1 MATVRTDD
9 GVNIYYEEHGA
20 GCPLVL
26 AYGLGGNTT
35 EWGPQVGPFSA
46 KYRLIL
52 WDPRGHG
59 RSDSP
64 PEREKYGMQRSAS
77 DLKVLLDHLRIER
90 AYVGGLSMGG
100 GISTRFTLRHPER
113 VAALLIIDSQS
124 ASGTPMSPAMRAMRE
139 KSIEIVERQG
149 MDAMADFAMKE
160 NPNIAQHVVHGGPN
174 AVEEIRQMYRALN
187 PTGYANTIWA
197 MLKADSITDTLPQIH
212 VPTLILAGDDDPAL
226 EPSRLTHE
234 KIAGSKLVVIPKASH
249 LSNLD
254 QPELFN
260 RAVLDFLAEADKVR
274 EGKR

>member
-1 MATVRTDD
+1 MATVRTDE
-9 GVNIYYEEHGA
+9 GVTIYYEEHGA
-20 GCPLVL
+20 GYPLVL

-35 EWGPQVGPFSA
+35 EWGPQVPAFSA
-46 KYRLIL
+46 KYQLIL

-59 RSDSP
+59 KSDSP
-64 PEREKYGMQRSAS
+64 PEREKYGMERSAT

-100 GISTRFTLRHPER
+100 GISTRFTLRYPQR

-124 ASGTPMSPAMRAMRE
+124 ASGVPTSPAMRAMRE
-139 KSIEIVERQG
+139 KSIEIVETQG
-149 MDAMADFAMKE
+149 MDAMAEFAMKE

-174 AVEEIRQMYRALN
+174 AVQEVYAMYRALN
-187 PTGYANTIWA
+187 PAGYAHTIRA
-197 MLKADSITDTLPQIH
+197 MLRDDSITEQLSQIR

-226 EPSRLTHE
+226 GPSRITHE

-260 RAVLDFLAEADKVR
+260 RAVLGFLAEADKVR
-274 EGKR
+274 EGKG